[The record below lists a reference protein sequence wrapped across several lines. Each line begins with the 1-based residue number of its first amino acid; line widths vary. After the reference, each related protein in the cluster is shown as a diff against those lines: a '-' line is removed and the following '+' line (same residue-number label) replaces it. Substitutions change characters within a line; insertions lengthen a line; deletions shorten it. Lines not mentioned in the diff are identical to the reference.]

1 VILGGQ
7 APVLPEIDEIVLSFR
22 RNVVVAASAGT
33 GKTHRLTAL
42 YVLIALGLTSMGRR
56 ARGDAA
62 PPVAPDRIW
71 ATTFTRAAAGEI
83 AERVEKALGE
93 LARDP
98 SAERAPFATE
108 IRARLAVL
116 DDPPTVAT
124 LKKRAADALA
134 RWPAARIDTLHGLA
148 GRIVDRHG
156 LTLGLPPGMRILD
169 EDEASY
175 LGALAIDEVLS
186 RALSTNSE
194 TAAAA
199 RALLSASGGIGP
211 LRMQL
216 TRLFDRLD
224 EEGVEP
230 RSLVLPDHV
239 AGARDLLARI
249 EGVARG
255 VAVDGMKSFQGP
267 ARALLD
273 VLAHRPALP
282 ADGTVRGGDG
292 AVRGGDGAVR
302 GGDGVAARAWGA
314 PGPVLPEAAVGP
326 LVELLATAMRGK
338 KKPVDEELDELR
350 KGLGNGTLRANA
362 ERVAAFLRHA
372 PELEARERGIVHLL
386 EDARRASRARRRR
399 AGALGFGDILRAAR
413 DGLRDR
419 PDLAEMV
426 RADVDVLLVD
436 EFQDTSTVQR
446 DLVYLLRERDDARRA
461 RRAGDV
467 PPAAHLERHGLFL
480 VGDRKQSIYGFRGA
494 DVAVFSRVCAELG
507 GDAAAHALRLP
518 GSGAPRAPHADFV
531 ALAESRRS
539 GASVLGFINAFSACD
554 FSEGRASGEGAR
566 DFEIEYS
573 PSEHLVPVSLP
584 LVSAPGGAESARG
597 GADCARGGADC
608 ARGGADSA
616 GGGADSA
623 GGGADC
629 ARGEADC
636 ARGGADCARGE
647 ADCARGGA
655 DSARGEADSAPGR
668 GDTVA
673 GRGDTVAGRVD
684 SAPGWGDAALG
695 RADSAP
701 GRGEAASGG
710 GTAARGHDMS
720 EIVEDPDGPSS
731 GVITRAEG
739 GTGRGDVVVIE
750 DDGVVPEDTDALTR
764 EAEGPL
770 REALVAAAWVAC
782 DRARTGRPARS
793 YAVLARRRNTLPLV
807 SVALERLGVPYVV
820 AGRALYDAPEV
831 RDVAALVRLVVE
843 PRDRLALA
851 TVLRGPVVA
860 LSDTALAAL
869 SEPGRG
875 IAGVT
880 SGALPERAALLT
892 PDEARRLA
900 TFRDTF
906 AALRRAALRAP
917 PGEAL
922 RALVTGFDLDRV
934 LAALPRAEARL
945 ANVDRL
951 IAIAG
956 ERGGSLAAFA
966 RWLDRRIA
974 DESDEPEG
982 VVFAEDDDAVRL
994 LTIHGSKGL
1003 DFPVVVLVD
1012 LAAEPRPAYP
1022 GVDLVPPQGD
1032 RPASLLIRHFAP
1044 LHTGEGAEL
1053 SPLLLLP
1060 TPALKIA
1067 QSESRAREQAER
1079 RRLTYVALTRAR
1091 DTLVLVSPVLPP
1103 RGSSAWRT
1111 LAVALPAEGR
1121 AAVTRVERAA
1131 DLLRAAPS
1139 LAAQLGSAGAPSLAA
1154 QLGSAGAPSLAAQL
1168 GSAGAPGAGLTAS
1181 AQPRTQTPPQNK
1193 PGVDD
1198 PRVAP
1203 ARSAPRRPRSARRPR
1218 ERTKPLA
1225 TKGGARRP
1233 PRSARRPRERTKP
1246 RATKSGAGRQA
1257 RSRRWRP
1264 RGRSRCRRPRSR
1276 CSKGARGATGCGIC
1290 WGSMSRSRRRSSI
1303 SSRSRRPRRAPRRR
1317 RRPSRTRTRATWG
1330 APRTGCSKGGRRR
1343 AGGPRSIPKSWP
1355 SGSSPRASR
1364 ARRRSSRGSR
1374 KGSVDGSTARTCARS
1389 ARRARSSSARSLS
1402 SWRCRARPRSRC
1414 AARSISWSGRRAI
1427 GSGPHWEDGVR
1438 SAEAELRLAERS
1450 PQRSG
1455 RSPRRSTS
1463 STTSARGRAR
1473 ISRRTA
1479 SSSAPTPSRS
1489 RGVSRARASVRGCS
1503 FLARRPSRGG
1513 SAGRRRASRSPTRT
1527 TPNSSA
1533 PSRSSPRSTR
1543 ARGPT
1548 TRGKAWPSSGAAPSI
1563 AVS

>member
-1 VILGGQ
+1 MILGGQ

-273 VLAHRPALP
+273 VLARRPALP
-282 ADGTVRGGDG
+282 ADGTL
-292 AVRGGDGAVR
+292 R
-302 GGDGVAARAWGA
+302 GGDGVLRSGDGVLRSGDGIAARAWGA

-584 LVSAPGGAESARG
+584 LVSAPGGADSARGGADCARGGADCARGGADCARG

-616 GGGADSA
+616 RGE
-623 GGGADC
+623 ADC
-629 ARGEADC
+629 ARGEADWP
-636 ARGGADCARGE
+636 AEGPTLHAEGPTLHAEGPTLHAEGPTLHAER
-647 ADCARGGA
+647 
-655 DSARGEADSAPGR
+655 P
-668 GDTVA
+668 TVHA
-673 GRGDTVAGRVD
+673 EGPTVHAERPTVHAEG
-684 SAPGWGDAALG
+684 PT
-695 RADSAP
+695 P
-701 GRGEAASGG
+701 
-710 GTAARGHDMS
+710 H
-720 EIVEDPDGPSS
+720 PDGP
-731 GVITRAEG
+731 TPHP
-739 GTGRGDVVVIE
+739 
-750 DDGVVPEDTDALTR
+750 DGAKPPPA
-764 EAEGPL
+764 G
-770 REALVAAAWVAC
+770 
-782 DRARTGRPARS
+782 AR
-793 YAVLARRRNTLPLV
+793 
-807 SVALERLGVPYVV
+807 
-820 AGRALYDAPEV
+820 
-831 RDVAALVRLVVE
+831 
-843 PRDRLALA
+843 
-851 TVLRGPVVA
+851 
-860 LSDTALAAL
+860 
-869 SEPGRG
+869 
-875 IAGVT
+875 
-880 SGALPERAALLT
+880 
-892 PDEARRLA
+892 
-900 TFRDTF
+900 
-906 AALRRAALRAP
+906 
-917 PGEAL
+917 
-922 RALVTGFDLDRV
+922 
-934 LAALPRAEARL
+934 PRA
-945 ANVDRL
+945 
-951 IAIAG
+951 G
-956 ERGGSLAAFA
+956 
-966 RWLDRRIA
+966 
-974 DESDEPEG
+974 
-982 VVFAEDDDAVRL
+982 
-994 LTIHGSKGL
+994 TIC
-1003 DFPVVVLVD
+1003 P
-1012 LAAEPRPAYP
+1012 
-1022 GVDLVPPQGD
+1022 
-1032 RPASLLIRHFAP
+1032 
-1044 LHTGEGAEL
+1044 
-1053 SPLLLLP
+1053 
-1060 TPALKIA
+1060 
-1067 QSESRAREQAER
+1067 
-1079 RRLTYVALTRAR
+1079 
-1091 DTLVLVSPVLPP
+1091 
-1103 RGSSAWRT
+1103 
-1111 LAVALPAEGR
+1111 
-1121 AAVTRVERAA
+1121 
-1131 DLLRAAPS
+1131 
-1139 LAAQLGSAGAPSLAA
+1139 
-1154 QLGSAGAPSLAAQL
+1154 
-1168 GSAGAPGAGLTAS
+1168 
-1181 AQPRTQTPPQNK
+1181 
-1193 PGVDD
+1193 
-1198 PRVAP
+1198 
-1203 ARSAPRRPRSARRPR
+1203 
-1218 ERTKPLA
+1218 
-1225 TKGGARRP
+1225 
-1233 PRSARRPRERTKP
+1233 
-1246 RATKSGAGRQA
+1246 
-1257 RSRRWRP
+1257 
-1264 RGRSRCRRPRSR
+1264 
-1276 CSKGARGATGCGIC
+1276 
-1290 WGSMSRSRRRSSI
+1290 
-1303 SSRSRRPRRAPRRR
+1303 
-1317 RRPSRTRTRATWG
+1317 
-1330 APRTGCSKGGRRR
+1330 
-1343 AGGPRSIPKSWP
+1343 
-1355 SGSSPRASR
+1355 
-1364 ARRRSSRGSR
+1364 RSSR
-1374 KGSVDGSTARTCARS
+1374 
-1389 ARRARSSSARSLS
+1389 
-1402 SWRCRARPRSRC
+1402 
-1414 AARSISWSGRRAI
+1414 I
-1427 GSGPHWEDGVR
+1427 
-1438 SAEAELRLAERS
+1438 
-1450 PQRSG
+1450 
-1455 RSPRRSTS
+1455 
-1463 STTSARGRAR
+1463 
-1473 ISRRTA
+1473 RTA
-1479 SSSAPTPSRS
+1479 PP
-1489 RGVSRARASVRGCS
+1489 
-1503 FLARRPSRGG
+1503 
-1513 SAGRRRASRSPTRT
+1513 
-1527 TPNSSA
+1527 
-1533 PSRSSPRSTR
+1533 
-1543 ARGPT
+1543 
-1548 TRGKAWPSSGAAPSI
+1548 AA
-1563 AVS
+1563 